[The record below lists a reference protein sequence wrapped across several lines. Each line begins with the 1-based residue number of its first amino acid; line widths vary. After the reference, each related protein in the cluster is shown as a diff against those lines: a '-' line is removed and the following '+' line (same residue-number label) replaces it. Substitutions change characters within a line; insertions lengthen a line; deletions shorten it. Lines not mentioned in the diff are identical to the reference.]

1 MSVSPRRRGVAHLV
15 FVVLLTGARAH
26 AADLAALLLA
36 VEANDRFDVPAMAE
50 LRIDA
55 PGTPTPATSLSLY
68 GRRGVVRLETANGWR
83 ALAKASK
90 LVMAAAGQSPRL
102 AREGGVPGSV
112 LFVADFAPFAATALR
127 IPQISDDGPLGVVV
141 TGEPRPPSPYVLAVR
156 TIAQD
161 RPVVTAAKDY
171 RWEINHLVKMS
182 RVREW
187 TNLDGHVR
195 PRVVEVQDIAS
206 GKTTTLTF
214 TWRPRPDLPAALFTP
229 RGLAA
234 PVPAS

>member
-1 MSVSPRRRGVAHLV
+1 
-15 FVVLLTGARAH
+15 
-26 AADLAALLLA
+26 
-36 VEANDRFDVPAMAE
+36 
-50 LRIDA
+50 
-55 PGTPTPATSLSLY
+55 
-68 GRRGVVRLETANGWR
+68 
-83 ALAKASK
+83 
-90 LVMAAAGQSPRL
+90 
-102 AREGGVPGSV
+102 
-112 LFVADFAPFAATALR
+112 
-127 IPQISDDGPLGVVV
+127 VVV

-171 RWEINHLVKMS
+171 RWEINNLVKMS

-195 PRVVEVQDIAS
+195 PRVVEVQDIAT

-214 TWRPRPDLPAALFTP
+214 TWRSRPDLPAALFTP

-234 PVPAS
+234 PVPPP